1 MGLARILVVDDEPF
15 SRQTLSECL
24 RAMNYHV
31 FEADGGRQA
40 MESLRQDEPDVVI
53 SDMVM
58 PGMDGLQLLKEA
70 KALRADVPFV
80 MVTGFPSHSTAV
92 KVMQQGASDFL
103 AKPFTTEDLIRRVNR
118 ALLQKAVIKSLAT
131 AKGFILGAAISI
143 ILWALIILTL
153 EAMLT

>member
-92 KVMQQGASDFL
+92 KVKQQGASDFL